1 VFLGGEV
8 LPAQFCRG
16 TLAEEESPVLV
27 RLCLPVTDPPART
40 HDLWSSVGQPARSS
54 LELAIVA
61 PLRPALVTD
70 IAAAAEE
77 ISLNMNTDPKQAGA
91 KQEQAKAARSK
102 SAKGAS
108 AHFGPGTVAPTEK
121 NGRRSASASGKRAAE
136 EVTNLIVRRLH
147 RVGDGV

>member
-1 VFLGGEV
+1 
-8 LPAQFCRG
+8 
-16 TLAEEESPVLV
+16 
-27 RLCLPVTDPPART
+27 LCLPVTDPPART

-91 KQEQAKAARSK
+91 KHEQAKPAGSKAGSK

-108 AHFGPGTVAPTEK
+108 AQPAPGTVAPTER
-121 NGRRSASASGKRAAE
+121 NGRRSHPQRENVPPKR
-136 EVTNLIVRRLH
+136 TN
-147 RVGDGV
+147 